1 MGSLCKRFPNA
12 FWRRSV
18 SNLRCFQTC
27 VQACFQKFFKSVCFL
42 STCFLNRQE
51 WKQGVGG
58 IGKCLLKYQKEAVDD
73 MPVEATPPELLLCE
87 IQDSKIQIPA
97 SIRQQYLNDPIRAVD
112 WRATLKEFDRKWAED
127 VTPTDQQAGR
137 QAQSDEATFSWQT
150 VYPDEPCTKSEMEAK
165 YGTSATSFAITE
177 TLAGHIVEGPRLFV
191 VSTGDGEFGTEQP
204 VICFGAGV
212 WLLENKAEAFLQD
225 WEFVFKYPLAKI

>member
-1 MGSLCKRFPNA
+1 MPFGGEA
-12 FWRRSV
+12 FQILGV
-18 SNLRCFQTC
+18 FKH
-27 VQACFQKFFKSVCFL
+27 VFKHVFKSFSKAHVFFQHV
-42 STCFLNRQE
+42 FLNRQE

-58 IGKCLLKYQKEAVDD
+58 IGKSLPKYQKEAVDN

-137 QAQSDEATFSWQT
+137 QGQSDGATFSWQT

-191 VSTGDGEFGTEQP
+191 VSSGDGEFGTEQP

-225 WEFVFKYPLAKI
+225 WEFVFKYPRAKI